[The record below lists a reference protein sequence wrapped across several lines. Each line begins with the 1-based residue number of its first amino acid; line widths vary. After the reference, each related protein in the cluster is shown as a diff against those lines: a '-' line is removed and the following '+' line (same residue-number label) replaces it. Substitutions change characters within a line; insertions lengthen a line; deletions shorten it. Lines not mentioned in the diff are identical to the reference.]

1 MARKQNENVS
11 VGILGIGSCVPEKI
25 LTNADLEKIVDTSDE
40 WILKR
45 TGISERRILEENSP
59 LYPLAVEAS
68 RQAIKDSGILPEDID
83 LVIVTTSTPDF
94 LTPSTSCIIQ
104 KETGAK
110 NAAAFDLVA
119 ACSGFVYGMTVAK
132 QFIETGYYKNV
143 LLVSSEGMTKV
154 IDWSDRKSCVLFGD
168 GAGAVVLGKV
178 EEGYGILS
186 TFIGAD
192 GEANQLIT
200 IPCLHMS
207 DDDMKRRE
215 NFENKIALWQDG
227 QEVFKFAVKIMPY
240 ATEKVIENTDV
251 SLDDVK
257 YIIPHQ
263 ANSRIIEGAAKRLGI
278 AFEKIYTT
286 IKKYGNISSASIP
299 VAMDSAYRE
308 KCLSKG
314 DNLVLVAFGGGLTW
328 GSALVRWSK

>member
-1 MARKQNENVS
+1 M
-11 VGILGIGSCVPEKI
+11 
-25 LTNADLEKIVDTSDE
+25 TNADLEKIVDTSDE